1 MNNRPFLLEFSN
13 RVIEHLGIKLYQNKP
28 TNVIS
33 EFVSNSWDADA
44 SKVEIQLISSDDD
57 RIISITDNGRGMT
70 RDELIDEFLVIARN
84 RRTHPSEKSAENRL
98 LMGRKGIGKLAGF
111 GIAKTVDIIS
121 VANPKMRPSALKATD
136 SKCNWLRFSLDD
148 IVGFGMSGK
157 YKPHVIADNIGCD
170 DFLALAKTHDLSS
183 QLKSLISSFQKG
195 EGGVCIRLFDTTI
208 KKSIN
213 PDVLLKSLAR
223 RFTVTMLRPDFTVTV
238 NAKPIDPVDA
248 LPSFHDF
255 SIGTMDS
262 PRTETVEIN
271 GKNREMKFWVRF
283 VNINDSDWSI
293 ENAGIG
299 IYAHGKIAQDRP
311 FFFDLRGKEVY
322 SRYVYGVVEADWIDQ
337 LDEDVVSTDRRSID
351 WETNETEPFH
361 EWGLKKMGEWVSAY
375 QKWRQSLPKK
385 EIIEKIRAQKINL
398 SGQEE
403 EALAGLLSEVFV
415 DLGNNEEAKEKAMV
429 RIASAWTHEPTRML
443 TQSIWKEIVSTPQ
456 ASPELLAK
464 LLQKLKDSMVPEA
477 MNLALTMAQRIGAI
491 TSMTKMIE
499 QERTETHLQRLIEK
513 FPWLIDPKNEF
524 LTANQTLRTLVRKKH
539 VPNKE
544 SGEWE
549 IGSAEG
555 RLKPDFV
562 FLADPAV
569 EREIVIYELKGP
581 EGSKTL
587 QPEEYKQLS
596 NYLEIV
602 SRVYNYEDI
611 KITGILIGHEKGG
624 IREFDNSIT
633 IKRWS
638 DVLVDARHLHV
649 TYLEALLQVSMPG
662 KDDQR
667 MQQIA
672 NFGGP
677 EAIELL
683 KRYSE
688 KQTFPEEILSE
699 INSGDSSPTIF

>member
-1 MNNRPFLLEFSN
+1 
-13 RVIEHLGIKLYQNKP
+13 
-28 TNVIS
+28 
-33 EFVSNSWDADA
+33 
-44 SKVEIQLISSDDD
+44 
-57 RIISITDNGRGMT
+57 MT

-84 RRTHPSEKSAENRL
+84 RRTHPSELSVGKRQ

-111 GIAKTVDIIS
+111 GIAKTVDVIS
-121 VANPKMRPSALKATD
+121 VANPTKRSSDFKVAD
-136 SKCNWLRFSLDD
+136 SKCNWLRFSLDE

-157 YKPHVIADNIGCD
+157 YKPDVIADNIGFD
-170 DFLALAKTHDLSS
+170 EFRDLAESHGLSS
-183 QLKSLISSFQKG
+183 QLDSLISNFQKG
-195 EGGVCIRLFDTTI
+195 KGGVCVRLFDTTI

-238 NAKPIDPVDA
+238 NAKAINPVDA
-248 LPSFHDF
+248 LPSFYDF
-255 SIGTMDS
+255 SIGTMES
-262 PRTETVEIN
+262 PITEIVEIN
-271 GKNREMKFWVRF
+271 GEKRELKFWVRF
-283 VNINDSDWSI
+283 VNISDSDWSI

-311 FFFDLRGKEVY
+311 FFFDLRGKEIY

-337 LDEDVVSTDRRSID
+337 LEEDVVSTDRRSID
-351 WETNETEPFH
+351 WETNDTEPFH
-361 EWGLKKMGEWVSAY
+361 EWGLKKMGEWVNAY

-385 EIIEKIRAQKINL
+385 EIVEKIRAQKINL

-403 EALAGLLSEVFV
+403 EALAELLSEVFV
-415 DLGNNEEAKEKAMV
+415 DLGNNEEAKEKATV
-429 RIASAWTHEPTRML
+429 RIASAWTHAPTRAL
-443 TQSIWKEIVSTPQ
+443 TQSIWKEIVKTPQ
-456 ASPELLAK
+456 ASPELLAE
-464 LLQKLKDSMVPEA
+464 LLQKLNESMVPEA
-477 MNLALTMAQRIGAI
+477 MNLALTMSQRIGAI

-524 LTANQTLRTLVRKKH
+524 LTANQTLRTLVKEKH

-549 IGSAEG
+549 IGSIEG

-611 KITGILIGHEKGG
+611 KIKGVLIGHEKGG

-638 DVLVDARHLHV
+638 DVLLDARHLHV

-688 KQTFPEEILSE
+688 RQAFPKEILSE
-699 INSGDSSPTIF
+699 INSDQLSPS